1 MHTIVKTLD
10 GTLLRFPMFLNTLT
24 EQFVQRERKLPPGLK
39 RKNILRHAIM
49 KLHANV
55 K

>member
-1 MHTIVKTLD
+1 MHTFEKTFD
-10 GTLLRFPMFLNTLT
+10 GILLRFPMFLNTLT

-49 KLHANV
+49 KRHANIE
-55 K
+55 